1 MKLAYLL
8 NSYPLISTTF
18 IRREIEAIEALG
30 QPVKRFAMRRWDG
43 QLVDP
48 DDITEQGRTE
58 YILSGATVAL
68 GLALLRECLTN
79 LPRLLALLPH
89 WRRAWKAE
97 GAGLIRHFAY
107 LLEAIRFRQR
117 AAAEGI
123 EHVHVHFSTNA
134 ATVAMHA
141 RRLGGPPFSFT
152 VHGPDELV
160 NPAANAIRD
169 KIEAA
174 AFVVAIT
181 DFCRA
186 RLLLEAPEL
195 ADKIVIVR
203 CGLILGDYP
212 FADDVQ
218 PGGPIVC
225 VGRLCANKA
234 QALIPAAIAKVKAEH
249 PDIMVELLGGGEHE
263 GIIRAE
269 AERLGVADNLV
280 LRGWASADL
289 VRERVRAS
297 SALLLP
303 SFAEG
308 LPIVLMEALALGRPV
323 LTTYVAGI
331 HELVDEKVGWIF
343 PAGSID
349 AIADALHAAMTAD
362 RETLLAMAIEGR
374 ERVEQKHDIATSA
387 ASLMAR
393 FSAATNGG

>member
-30 QPVKRFAMRRWDG
+30 QPVKRFAMRRWAG

-48 DDITEQGRTE
+48 DDIADQGRTE
-58 YILSGATVAL
+58 YILSGATLAL
-68 GLALLRECLTN
+68 VLALLRECVTN

-97 GAGLIRHFAY
+97 GTGLIRHIAY

-117 AAAEGI
+117 AVEEGI
-123 EHVHVHFSTNA
+123 EHTHVHFSTNA

-186 RLLLEAPEL
+186 RLVLEAPDL
-195 ADKIVIVR
+195 AEKIIIVR
-203 CGLILGDYP
+203 CGLILPDFP
-212 FADDVQ
+212 FIDDVQ
-218 PGGPIVC
+218 AGGPIVC

-234 QALIPAAIAKVKAEH
+234 QALIPAALALVKDEY
-249 PDIMVELLGGGEHE
+249 PGIMVELVGGGEHE

-269 AERLGVADNLV
+269 SKRLGVSENIRLH
-280 LRGWASADL
+280 GWASADT

-343 PAGSID
+343 PAGSIE
-349 AIADALHAAMTAD
+349 AIAGALRGAMAAD
-362 RETLLAMAIEGR
+362 RKTLLAMASEGR
-374 ERVEQKHDIATSA
+374 RRVEERHDLARSA
-387 ASLMAR
+387 QALLLTFMRSKAQD
-393 FSAATNGG
+393 